1 MDEAHEVK
9 FACDLFIINSLLFSF
24 VLFWAFPCKIRK
36 IVAVDERGILCF
48 QDKIKYKPKKKEEEE
63 NKTGSSAD
71 FVNTILSTGN
81 ENAGKLL
88 LGEAEKKPVPVEP
101 AKIENKIDDEEED
114 DDIDWG
120 ALDDEPVQQEVQQEV
135 KFETNSNF
143 KGS

>member
-1 MDEAHEVK
+1 M
-9 FACDLFIINSLLFSF
+9 
-24 VLFWAFPCKIRK
+24 
-36 IVAVDERGILCF
+36 
-48 QDKIKYKPKKKEEEE
+48 
-63 NKTGSSAD
+63 
-71 FVNTILSTGN
+71 STGN